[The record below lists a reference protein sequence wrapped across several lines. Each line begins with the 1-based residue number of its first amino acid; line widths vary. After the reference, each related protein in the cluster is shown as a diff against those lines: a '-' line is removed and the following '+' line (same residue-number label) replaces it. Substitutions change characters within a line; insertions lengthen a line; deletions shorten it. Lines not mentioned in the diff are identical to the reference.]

1 VRKKC
6 RAAQNDGITRQTLEF
21 AKLPDLL
28 PEIRKLSGAATKKLE
43 PQFSAVFGFLLL
55 TLAFEIRGFM
65 RWPAKAKRPL
75 SM

>member
-1 VRKKC
+1 
-6 RAAQNDGITRQTLEF
+6 LEF

-65 RWPAKAKRPL
+65 R
-75 SM
+75 